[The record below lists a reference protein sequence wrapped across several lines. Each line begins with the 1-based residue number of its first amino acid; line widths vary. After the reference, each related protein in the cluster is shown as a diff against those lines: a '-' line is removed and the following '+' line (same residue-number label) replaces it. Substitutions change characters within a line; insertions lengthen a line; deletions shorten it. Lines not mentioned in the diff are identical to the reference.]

1 MKRIAL
7 FILTNIA
14 IVFMLGIVLNVI
26 SLFTGLDFGQMAG
39 SDLDLTALFVF
50 ALVIGFSGAIISLLL
65 SKTMAKSTMGV
76 QLINTEH
83 PEPGLESWLVDV
95 VRSHAKKAGVAMPE
109 VGIYN
114 GAPNAFATGAANVPY
129 LFPQYS
135 ADSRKPPDSSR
146 FAKHSGVMK

>member
-95 VRSHAKKAGVAMPE
+95 VR
-109 VGIYN
+109 
-114 GAPNAFATGAANVPY
+114 
-129 LFPQYS
+129 
-135 ADSRKPPDSSR
+135 
-146 FAKHSGVMK
+146 

>member
-50 ALVIGFSGAIISLLL
+50 ALVIG
-65 SKTMAKSTMGV
+65 
-76 QLINTEH
+76 
-83 PEPGLESWLVDV
+83 
-95 VRSHAKKAGVAMPE
+95 
-109 VGIYN
+109 
-114 GAPNAFATGAANVPY
+114 
-129 LFPQYS
+129 
-135 ADSRKPPDSSR
+135 
-146 FAKHSGVMK
+146 